1 MRLVYILT
9 LALLS
14 SVNAQNL
21 LERLQERSESDCKTL
36 MDLFIVLDSSGSVGP
51 VAFEEAKSALV
62 DLVSMLQIGPKKVQ
76 VWVLNYGTTV
86 QTPIAFHNMPLS
98 EFTKE
103 NLIRKIKDIPYLNGA
118 CTATGD
124 ALREARAI
132 CDKRCRGL
140 HEGVSRVA
148 LVLTDGNSNCGAAV
162 GIESTNLLHITKASV
177 FAVGIGPGIN
187 NAELL
192 TIATEKKYV
201 VHVNNYLQLTAA
213 INNITL
219 YTCGIPAFVVPNI
232 KVESEAPANTYR
244 YYQLDTTELL
254 RQSRNNQGGFVEI
267 KAQIHQGKIEVYTS
281 TTESNPGPGTGKRV
295 QFETRGADQYYIE
308 HIDEDTPRLY
318 FSFYG
323 VQATNQYDFVVN
335 WLDVSGSSIG

>member
-1 MRLVYILT
+1 

-14 SVNAQNL
+14 AVNAQNL
-21 LERLQERSESDCKTL
+21 LERLQERSENNCKTL

-51 VAFEEAKSALV
+51 AAFEQAKSALV

-86 QTPIAFHNMPLS
+86 TTPIAFHNMPLS

-103 NLIRKIKDIPYLNGA
+103 NLIRRIKDIPYLNGA

-148 LVLTDGNSNCGAAV
+148 LVLTDGNSNCGAPV
-162 GIESTNLLHITKASV
+162 GIESTNLLHITKSSV
-177 FAVGIGPGIN
+177 FAVGIGSGIN

-192 TIATEKKYV
+192 TIATDKKYV
-201 VHVNNYLQLTAA
+201 IQVSNYLQLTAA

-244 YYQLDTTELL
+244 YYQMDTTELL

-295 QFETRGADQYYIE
+295 QFETRGSDQYYIE

-335 WLDVSGSSIG
+335 WLDVSGGSIG